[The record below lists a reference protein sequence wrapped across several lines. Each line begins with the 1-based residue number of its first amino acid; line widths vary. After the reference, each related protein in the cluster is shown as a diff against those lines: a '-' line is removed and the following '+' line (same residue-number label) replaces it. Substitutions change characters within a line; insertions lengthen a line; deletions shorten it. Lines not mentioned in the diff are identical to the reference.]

1 MSTPGKTTV
10 AVAAHWVAIRA
21 HARTHTGHVADATHT
36 APGAGAFDRVE
47 AR

>member
-1 MSTPGKTTV
+1 MAAGDAMDRKTRMT
-10 AVAAHWVAIRA
+10 
-21 HARTHTGHVADATHT
+21 TGHVANATHM

>member
-1 MSTPGKTTV
+1 MDIGDATDRDACMTTGQV
-10 AVAAHWVAIRA
+10 A
-21 HARTHTGHVADATHT
+21 TATHT